1 MGAVT
6 AEQQFHGTVVL
17 TILHLRRLA
26 QSNDIEKGFAAAR
39 DLRMITPEHE
49 AFMRK
54 CLALDEQLQAGE
66 TPDEPITIDL
76 VNELQACVLRI
87 NSADPA

>member
-39 DLRMITPEHE
+39 ELHMIAPEHE
-49 AFMRK
+49 AFMRR
-54 CLALDEQLQAGE
+54 CLALDEQVQAGE
-66 TPDEPITIDL
+66 TPDEPIGPEL
-76 VNELQACVLRI
+76 SRELQACVLRM

>member
-1 MGAVT
+1 MSEVT
-6 AEQQFHGTVVL
+6 LEQRFHGTVVL

-26 QSNDIEKGFAAAR
+26 QSNDVDEGFAAGRA
-39 DLRMITPEHE
+39 LKMIGPQHE
-49 AFMRK
+49 SFMRR

-66 TPDEPITIDL
+66 DAAESVTPELIQ
-76 VNELQACVLRI
+76 ELQACVLRI